1 MEEEEERKKRESA
14 VRIVSRL
21 RRRRRRHSLTVFERE
36 REREWAHFKKRATRE
51 LSSLKCCA
59 VRCETAKKAALLLDA
74 LIHSFI
80 HSLFL
85 PEREWK
91 RV

>member
-36 REREWAHFKKRATRE
+36 RESGHI
-51 LSSLKCCA
+51 LKNA
-59 VRCETAKKAALLLDA
+59 QRGNSA
-74 LIHSFI
+74 
-80 HSLFL
+80 
-85 PEREWK
+85 P
-91 RV
+91 